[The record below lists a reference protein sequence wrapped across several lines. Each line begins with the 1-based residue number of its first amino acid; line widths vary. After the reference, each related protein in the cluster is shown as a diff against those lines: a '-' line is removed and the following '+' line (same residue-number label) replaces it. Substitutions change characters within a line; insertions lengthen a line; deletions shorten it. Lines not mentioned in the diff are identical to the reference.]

1 MPLQNRDSLKG
12 YFRKGQ
18 LPSEGHFHD
27 LIDSTINKVDDGMSK
42 TMEDGLMLAP
52 IGESRKLISFF
63 KSIEDKSPV
72 WRMEVDEN
80 DADLH
85 FSNKVGDE
93 VLSITDSG
101 KVGIDNEQPQANLD
115 VNGHVAMSGR
125 EGNAFRGKVP
135 ADGKWHKIAT
145 ELNGCQMFEVV
156 AGVGKKK
163 TGKYALLHAIAI
175 SAFGKSRN
183 KIKKTQA
190 RYGIRGNRMKL
201 RWTGST
207 YKFNLEIKTRSNYG
221 SDVAINYH
229 IQKLWHDQFM
239 DNCVLNGKEDI

>member
-1 MPLQNRDSLKG
+1 MPLQNRKSLKD

-42 TMEDGLMLAP
+42 TMEDGLMLSP

-63 KSIEDKSPV
+63 KSIEDKFPV

-80 DADLH
+80 DADLN
-85 FSNKVGDE
+85 FSNKLGDS
-93 VLSITDSG
+93 VLTIREEG
-101 KVGIDNEQPQANLD
+101 KVGVNQEAPEFALD
-115 VNGHVAMSGR
+115 VDGDVAMCGR
-125 EGNAFRGKVP
+125 TGNAYRGQIP
-135 ADGKWHKIAT
+135 ADGKWHKIVSG
-145 ELNGCQMFEVV
+145 LNGCELFEVV

-175 SAFGKSRN
+175 STFGKSKN
-183 KIKKTQA
+183 KIRVTQA
-190 RYGIRGNRMKL
+190 YYGVRGNRIKL

-207 YKFNLEIKTRSNYG
+207 YKYNLEMRTRYNYG
-221 SDVAINYH
+221 DNTAVNFN
-229 IQKLWHDQFM
+229 IQRLWQDTFM
-239 DNCVLNGKEDI
+239 DESLLEQDK

>member
-1 MPLQNRDSLKG
+1 MPLQNRESLKD

-93 VLSITDSG
+93 VLSVIDTG
-101 KVGIDNEQPQANLD
+101 KVGINNAQPEANLD
-115 VNGHVAMSGR
+115 VNGYVAMSGR
-125 EGNAFRGKVP
+125 EGNAYRGKVP

-163 TGKYALLHAIAI
+163 TGKYGLLHAIAM
-175 SAFGKSRN
+175 SAFGKSKN
-183 KIKKTQA
+183 KITKTQA

-221 SDVAINYH
+221 DDVAINYH

-239 DNCVLNGKEDI
+239 DNCVLEVKEDK